1 MYIHVFSNTNI
12 FRNKCL
18 FKSLW
23 KLRSS
28 NFKNAKKTIERK
40 NLYKDKLTSSLNENL
55 GAYIKTMIPRF
66 RNRENKICCL
76 GRVVRFVDFNSSFCL
91 SSCWLPGL

>member
-1 MYIHVFSNTNI
+1 MSLAIQTYLETNVY
-12 FRNKCL
+12 
-18 FKSLW
+18 
-23 KLRSS
+23 LRVYGSWDHQILRTQ
-28 NFKNAKKTIERK
+28 KRTIERK